1 MAPGGAHVDKAI
13 LKMLR
18 RRQQKLAVENPGVLA
33 AIIKGANQAI
43 QECQY
48 QFRNR
53 QWNCSVNNYEKG
65 KNLFGKIVDRGKN
78 YKLNSFY
85 QFNIFKNK
93 IR

>member
-1 MAPGGAHVDKAI
+1 M
-13 LKMLR
+13 
-18 RRQQKLAVENPGVLA
+18 ENPGVLA

-65 KNLFGKIVDRGKN
+65 KNLFGKIVDRGKSN
-78 YKLNSFY
+78 QIN
-85 QFNIFKNK
+85 
-93 IR
+93 